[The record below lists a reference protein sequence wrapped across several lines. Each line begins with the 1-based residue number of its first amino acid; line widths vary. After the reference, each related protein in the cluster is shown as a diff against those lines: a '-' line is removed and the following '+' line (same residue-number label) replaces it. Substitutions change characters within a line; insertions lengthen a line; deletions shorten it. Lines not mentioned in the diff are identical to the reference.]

1 MPSAGATRESANG
14 RGGIKGVGDS
24 LLDGNAVADRI
35 YNDPSA
41 SVDTLRDAGATPTMA
56 LVSMTDSGTGR
67 PYVSMKQQA
76 RATVGVDCN
85 VHEVSPNRP
94 DAALFDRLA
103 ALNDDPGVHGVPV
116 QLPLPTHVDRLA
128 VAERIAPRKD
138 VEAVHPESLGMLFA
152 GTPRYTPPTPAGIRR
167 LLDVYGISTA
177 GKRAVVVG
185 RSETVGRP
193 IATLLSGRGPGGN
206 ATTTV
211 CHSHTR
217 DLGATIR
224 SAELPV
230 VAAGAPG
237 FVDAGTLS
245 EGVVVVDVGIDR
257 VDAGDAVTGQVVGDV
272 DFESAREVASAITPV
287 PGGVGPLTVAMLL
300 SDTVDATPASAFLSR
315 SNRRDRSTRVP
326 AVRDGSPAA
335 GRRAC

>member
-1 MPSAGATRESANG
+1 MEPHAGAQTATAESNESATA
-14 RGGIKGVGDS
+14 V
-24 LLDGNAVADRI
+24 LDGNAVADRI
-35 YNDPSA
+35 YDDLSA
-41 SVDTLRDAGATPTMA
+41 SVDTLRDAGVTPTMA

-67 PYVSMKQQA
+67 TYVSMKQQA
-76 RATVGVDCN
+76 CATVGIDCN
-85 VHEVSPNRP
+85 VYEISPDRP

-103 ALNDDPGVHGVPV
+103 ALNDDPEVHGVSV
-116 QLPLPTHVDRLA
+116 QSPLPTHVDQRA

-138 VEAVHPESLGMLFA
+138 VEAIHPESLGLLFA
-152 GTPRYTPPTPAGIRR
+152 GTPRYTPPTPAGIQR
-167 LLDVYGISTA
+167 LLDAYGISTA

-300 SDTVDATPASAFLSR
+300 SNTVDAASRHSGVGVTL
-315 SNRRDRSTRVP
+315 P
-326 AVRDGSPAA
+326 
-335 GRRAC
+335 